1 MRNILVVILLL
12 LVSSCYIAN
21 ESSDNLRMIIESKEY
36 DNRVVY
42 YQTRNDSISK
52 YSYVLWNTSGRTMLE
67 INDNV
72 SNPQYFV
79 SQDDTST
86 VDYMKSFNNGRYFIP
101 TFSEQLLEMKE
112 CLRVAS
118 KDFDLHGLKCIGCF
132 LTTFDTI
139 AVAVTYDLMDDIRK
153 NNVNFSI
160 LDMELSKTCL
170 ADSLNNVLYNF
181 NLKVDS
187 IKCQEYIAFYH
198 NGVPCHIPSS
208 ISNQSSKFVIDTQL
222 FIELKQKK

>member
-1 MRNILVVILLL
+1 MKKNIVLFLLL

-21 ESSDNLRMIIESKEY
+21 ESSDNFKMIIESKEY

-86 VDYMKSFNNGRYFIP
+86 VDYMKSFNDGRYFVP
-101 TFSEQLLEMKE
+101 TFSGQMSELKE

-118 KDFDLHGLKCIGCF
+118 KDFDISKMKCITCG
-132 LTTFDTI
+132 
-139 AVAVTYDLMDDIRK
+139 LMDFDSIDVVVTSALMPAIRK
-153 NNVNFSI
+153 NRLSQSAI
-160 LDMELSKTCL
+160 SKELFKSCL
-170 ADSLNNVLYNF
+170 TSSLNLILSDYNLEI
-181 NLKVDS
+181 NTIECEKISYLHKAAS
-187 IKCQEYIAFYH
+187 GEYIWTD
-198 NGVPCHIPSS
+198 NV
-208 ISNQSSKFVIDTQL
+208 KFTPTIIVTWL
-222 FIELKQKK
+222 YIELKRND